1 MSAVSGFATL
11 ASASALHG
19 GRPEA
24 VSHSKARPAGDSGT
38 GDGAFRMDASLAR
51 AVERLQRAGAFPD
64 LPVQNDVIQEAGP
77 HGRFVDAVQALRLTE
92 ADASRLTPTRVAEL
106 KEAAREV
113 FSVATGIP
121 RAQSPIEVFEEQRLR
136 ETELRKEVPIGP
148 PETGSAREDDP
159 SIDSGNAR
167 MDNTGTV
174 PDADVPELP
183 QIGNAPEAGSGA
195 DRDTDGIPAMG
206 GPEQSPGAGAMA
218 KPVTAPAGPE
228 PASRGDAGHS
238 STG

>member
-1 MSAVSGFATL
+1 MSAVSGIATL

-19 GRPEA
+19 GRTETA
-24 VSHSKARPAGDSGT
+24 SQSKARPAGDSRT

-51 AVERLQRAGAFPD
+51 AVERLQGAGGFPD
-64 LPVQNDVIQEAGP
+64 LPVQNDVVRRAGP

-121 RAQSPIEVFEEQRLR
+121 RAQSPIEVFEEQWLR
-136 ETELRKEVPIGP
+136 EIELRKEVRIEVPGDD
-148 PETGSAREDDP
+148 SAEADEP
-159 SIDSGNAR
+159 SSEPHVKRTDSAGANV
-167 MDNTGTV
+167 DL
-174 PDADVPELP
+174 PELP
-183 QIGNAPEAGSGA
+183 QSANVPEAGSGA
-195 DRDTDGIPAMG
+195 DLGTVGIPTVG
-206 GPEQSPGAGAMA
+206 GSAFSPDAGAAA
-218 KPVTAPAGPE
+218 KSVAAPAGPE
-228 PASRGDAGHS
+228 SASLSDTGAT